1 MKEISKAIDPKRTGI
16 SKSLIT
22 STALCNRKG
31 WFSEHVRMDDGS
43 RVPLIAPERV
53 AFGAALDEAIL
64 FIVQAIRDDERWTL
78 GDAHAL
84 GVKAALNRP
93 HEEGI
98 DWEKFANHL
107 TVALELFAYDVLGMP
122 DGQPLIDF
130 RMSLLQGL
138 DGDSIRVRTEAF
150 GDVVGTPDFIIAGET
165 RPNGRDLVLDLKSS
179 ARMKS
184 EKDLRSAEMSFY
196 AYLYAQ
202 KWGGDLPSVGYLTY
216 VRTKTPRY
224 QILVGEATGEHLR
237 IAEEYLKTT
246 KSVVARETQEEV
258 GFTTSMCKS
267 CEWRKANPTIGFA
280 GCSVGLLVADG
291 EEEE

>member
-31 WFSEHVRMDDGS
+31 WFSEHVRMADGS

-64 FIVQAIRDDERWTL
+64 FIAQSIRDDGRWTL

-84 GVKAALNRP
+84 GVKAALARP
-93 HEEGI
+93 HEDGI
-98 DWEKFANHL
+98 DWEKFADDL
-107 TVALELFAYDVLGMP
+107 TIALELFAYDVLGMP
-122 DGQPLIDF
+122 NGTPLIDF

-138 DGDSIRVRTEAF
+138 DGESIRVRTGTY
-150 GDVVGTPDFIIAGET
+150 GDVVGTPDFIIAAET

-216 VRTKTPRY
+216 VRTKTPKF
-224 QILVGEATGEHLR
+224 QILVGDATGEHLR

-246 KSVVARETQEEV
+246 RFVVARESQEEV
-258 GFTTSMCKS
+258 GFSTSMCRS
-267 CEWRKANPTIGFA
+267 CEWRKANPTVGFA
-280 GCSVGLLVADG
+280 GCSVGLLVSDG